1 MRFATSLPEGATPEI
16 TRVDLGALGEQWGT
30 DLAPV
35 WLQLSEQD
43 PPSDNTLVTPVP
55 LPDLG
60 EGSHLSYAF
69 QWFIF
74 ATIGAVGYV
83 LILRRHARSNPTTVG
98 RLDGQV

>member
-1 MRFATSLPEGATPEI
+1 V
-16 TRVDLGALGEQWGT
+16 TRLDLGALEELWGT

-43 PPSDNTLVTPVP
+43 PPQSELVNPVP
-55 LPDLG
+55 LPDLD
-60 EGSHLSYAF
+60 EGPHLSYAF

-83 LILRRHARSNPTTVG
+83 VILRRNARAAQTPAEERVDSAAPRRG
-98 RLDGQV
+98 